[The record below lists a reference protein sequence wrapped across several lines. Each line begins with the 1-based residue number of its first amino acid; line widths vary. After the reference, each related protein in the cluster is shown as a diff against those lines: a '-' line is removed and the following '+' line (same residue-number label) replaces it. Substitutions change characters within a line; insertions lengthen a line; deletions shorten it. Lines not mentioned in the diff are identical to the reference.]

1 MKHIFDKFATEE
13 DGNAV
18 IDWTVLMAGMVLM
31 AISVVIAITANVD
44 QVTDNTMDRVESME
58 DWLPS

>member
-1 MKHIFDKFATEE
+1 MKRVFDRFASEE

-31 AISVVIAITANVD
+31 ALSVILTITGNVD
-44 QVTDNTMDRVESME
+44 QITDDTMDRVESME

>member
-1 MKHIFDKFATEE
+1 MKRIFDKFATEE

>member
-1 MKHIFDKFATEE
+1 MKSILKTFATEE

-18 IDWTVLMAGMVLM
+18 IDWTVLMAGMVLL
-31 AISVVIAITANVD
+31 ALTVVLTITANVD
-44 QVTDNTMDRVESME
+44 QITDDTMDRVESME